1 MVGRIGGRISVM
13 TEWLGK
19 QILDGFLR
27 QFQTKAGGTSTRTYK
42 AKLQRKWYLTV
53 LKLRVLLTFSVY
65 ISCLYSG
72 FITAAQLSRQTR
84 QRLDAFVVCT
94 PQQTLRVLFT
104 RSTWLSGIVTRCGL
118 RSYSSSSKSTTTLSI
133 FFRNSTSL
141 HPPQQL
147 HSTINSDIV
156 HSPHC
161 RVQMFDPATSLTRI
175 LLLDYFLWH
184 LLITYNW
191 LIWSLCVT

>member
-19 QILDGFLR
+19 QQILDGFLR
-27 QFQTKAGGTSTRTYK
+27 QFQTKAGGTSTRRYRTTQNCK
-42 AKLQRKWYLTV
+42 MVDCIT
-53 LKLRVLLTFSVY
+53 LTFSVY
-65 ISCLYSG
+65 ISCLYSV
-72 FITAAQLSRQTR
+72 FITAAQMSRPTR

-104 RSTWLSGIVTRCGL
+104 RSTWLSGTATRYG
-118 RSYSSSSKSTTTLSI
+118 YSSSSKSTTTLSI
-133 FFRNSTSL
+133 FFRNTTSL

-147 HSTINSDIV
+147 HSTINSDNV

-161 RVQMFDPATSLTRI
+161 RCLIRPVHLIDSNFITR
-175 LLLDYFLWH
+175 LLF
-184 LLITYNW
+184 
-191 LIWSLCVT
+191 VTQCLRSECIIPYHVTEVTV

>member
-1 MVGRIGGRISVM
+1 M
-13 TEWLGK
+13 TEWLGNYWTAFCDSFRQK
-19 QILDGFLR
+19 QEAR
-27 QFQTKAGGTSTRTYK
+27 AQEGTTQNCK
-42 AKLQRKWYLTV
+42 GNGIWL

-72 FITAAQLSRQTR
+72 FITAAQLSRPTR
-84 QRLDAFVVCT
+84 QRLAYVVCT

-104 RSTWLSGIVTRCGL
+104 RSTWLSRTVTRCGL

-133 FFRNSTSL
+133 FFRNTTSL

-147 HSTINSDIV
+147 HSTINSDSV

-175 LLLDYFLWH
+175 LLLLFVTPI
-184 LLITYNW
+184 IT
-191 LIWSLCVT
+191 